1 MSVDF
6 EIQIKS
12 ILKSFVIDSSVI
24 DLFVNKKTLPHWI
37 KGLTHE
43 SINYKDNYEKYEFLG
58 DSTLGYAFN
67 LYLRDIENIKDLA
80 IANNLLNHYMSKDYQ
95 PTIAK
100 KIGLDKIIIIH
111 PDVKI
116 SNDILEDIFESF
128 FGIFTLIC
136 RKLWQ
141 TNPEK
146 ISSPVQY
153 LVRFFQWYFSKIAPI
168 DLSKGEPISKNFFN
182 EFYYFFSG
190 ESTQT
195 KNSWYYNSKAKSFF
209 FNPEFVKTIGLYSK
223 DLEMITLKILT
234 RKGYDS
240 EDRYLDEVSNAF
252 KAQGFDLEWLKYEK
266 AKITFNE
273 PYKTL
278 AKDNGYTRFILQRNN
293 KNSYNLLAQKVNPK
307 TRESISTTLHVFDDS
322 IDFISLKEKAM
333 KILDELNPEQYTN

>member
-1 MSVDF
+1 MDT
-6 EIQIKS
+6 IKS
-12 ILKSFVIDSSVI
+12 VLKPFVQDSSII
-24 DLFVNKKTLPHWI
+24 DLFVNRKTLPHWI

-67 LYLRDIENIKDLA
+67 LYLRDIEGIKDLA
-80 IANNLLNHYMSKDYQ
+80 IANNLLNHYMSKQYQ

-100 KIGLDKIIIIH
+100 KIGLDKLIIIH

-116 SNDILEDIFESF
+116 SDDILEDIFESF

-141 TNPEK
+141 TDPGNVM
-146 ISSPVQY
+146 SPVQY
-153 LVRFFQWYFSKIAPI
+153 LVKFFQWYFTKISPI
-168 DLSKGEPISKNFFN
+168 DISKGEPISKNFFN

-195 KNSWYYNSKAKSFF
+195 RNSWYYNSKAKSFF
-209 FNPEFVKTIGLYSK
+209 FKPSFTQTIGLYSK
-223 DLEMITLKILT
+223 DLEAITIKILT

-240 EDRYLDEVSNAF
+240 EDQYLNEVTDAF
-252 KAQGFDLEWLKYEK
+252 KELGFDLEWLKHEK

-278 AKDNGYTRFILQRNN
+278 AKNNNYTRFVLQRNN
-293 KNSYNLLAQKVNPK
+293 KNSYNLLAQKVNPQ
-307 TRESISTTLHVFDDS
+307 TRESISTIIHVFDDS
-322 IDFISLKEKAM
+322 MDFITLKEKAM
-333 KILDELNPEQYTN
+333 KILDELN